1 MKPKTSRPAHSANS
15 TSSSSNG
22 HGNGSDE
29 VALKAQDLDILR
41 VLVAN
46 GYYDLAT
53 PYFATEYTFN
63 HLALDPTL
71 QRNIIMTYYEAGH
84 MMYLHEP
91 SLHQLS
97 EDLHAFITNDTD
109 DIAANRPE
117 G

>member
-1 MKPKTSRPAHSANS
+1 
-15 TSSSSNG
+15 
-22 HGNGSDE
+22 
-29 VALKAQDLDILR
+29 
-41 VLVAN
+41 
-46 GYYDLAT
+46 
-53 PYFATEYTFN
+53 
-63 HLALDPTL
+63 
-71 QRNIIMTYYEAGH
+71 MTYYEAGH